1 LLADG
6 AAREVSRRNVLLQYR
21 RQVGPGIDLTL
32 NLYHY
37 LQDSNIDLF
46 QSEDNALEIGL
57 RLLF

>member
-1 LLADG
+1 
-6 AAREVSRRNVLLQYR
+6 
-21 RQVGPGIDLTL
+21 VGPGIDLTL